1 MMLRKFNPK
10 SIAPPAATYVHGLE
24 VPPNARLLFV
34 AGQTGMRPDGSIPAS
49 IEEQADQTW
58 KNVSAIL
65 AEGGMG
71 IGDLVKVTSFV
82 IGANNLKKYGAVRDK
97 YLGDHRPTTTLL
109 VVSGLARPEYL
120 VEVEA
125 LAAKV

>member
-1 MMLRKFNPK
+1 MFRKFNPK
-10 SIAPPAATYVHGLE
+10 VIAPPAATYVHGLE

-34 AGQTGMRPDGSIPAS
+34 AGQTGVRPDGSIPNS

-58 KNVSAIL
+58 KNIAAIL
-65 AEGGMG
+65 AEGGFG

-82 IGANNLKKYGAVRDK
+82 TKPENLRQYGAVRDK

-125 LAAKV
+125 VAAKI

>member
-1 MMLRKFNPK
+1 MFRKFNPK

-24 VPPNARLLFV
+24 VPPNARLFFV

-58 KNVSAIL
+58 KNISAIL

-71 IGDLVKVTSFV
+71 IGDLVKVTSFLTRPEH
-82 IGANNLKKYGAVRDK
+82 LKQYGAVRDK
-97 YLGDHRPTTTLL
+97 YLGEHRPTTTLL
-109 VVSGLARPEYL
+109 VISGLARPEYL

-125 LAAKV
+125 IAAKA

>member
-1 MMLRKFNPK
+1 MFRKFNPK
-10 SIAPPAATYVHGLE
+10 SIALPAATYVHGLE
-24 VPPNARLLFV
+24 VPPNVRLLFV

-58 KNVSAIL
+58 KNISAIL

-71 IGDLVKVTSFV
+71 ISDLVKVTSFLTKS
-82 IGANNLKKYGAVRDK
+82 GHLKQYGAVRDK
-97 YLGDHRPTTTLL
+97 YLGEHRPTTTLL
-109 VVSGLARPEYL
+109 VISGLARPEYL

-125 LAAKV
+125 IAAKV

>member
-1 MMLRKFNPK
+1 MFRKFNPK

-24 VPPNARLLFV
+24 VPSNARLFFV
-34 AGQTGMRPDGSIPAS
+34 AGQTGMRPDGSIPES
-49 IEEQADQTW
+49 LEEQADRCW
-58 KNVSAIL
+58 KNISMIL

-71 IGDLVKVTSFV
+71 ISDLVKVTSFV
-82 IGANNLKKYGAVRDK
+82 TGAGHLKQYGVVRDR
-97 YLGDHRPTTTLL
+97 YLGDHRPATTLL

-125 LAAKV
+125 IAAKA